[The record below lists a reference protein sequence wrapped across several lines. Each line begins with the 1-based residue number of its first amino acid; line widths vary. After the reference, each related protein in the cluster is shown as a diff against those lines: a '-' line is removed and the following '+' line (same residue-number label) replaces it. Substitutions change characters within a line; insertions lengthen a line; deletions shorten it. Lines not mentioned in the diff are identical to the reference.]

1 MQFASVPPTI
11 KRITDI
17 ETRYDTTC
25 QTCGNNGYAA
35 TNDGGSI
42 GGCTRCNKTYAS
54 KAIKYE
60 VTREN
65 GKEVSRRRIG
75 ETENTFARRL
85 KESNQRQRRCRQCG
99 LPENNHRAYHRF
111 DDGNGQFNPYSN
123 SLN

>member
-1 MQFASVPPTI
+1 M
-11 KRITDI
+11 
-17 ETRYDTTC
+17 
-25 QTCGNNGYAA
+25 

-75 ETENTFARRL
+75 ETENTYARRL
-85 KESNQRQRRCRQCG
+85 RESNQRLRNVPKSELLSKTTFQ
-99 LPENNHRAYHRF
+99 PY
-111 DDGNGQFNPYSN
+111 DGGSN
-123 SLN
+123 YKLL